1 MGDYKTCHSGT
12 LLLHTPLFR
21 PPLAPPNL
29 GGEIGGSWIDS
40 GGEIGGSRILP
51 LSQGELEGV

>member
-1 MGDYKTCHSGT
+1 MGDYKTCHSGA

-21 PPLAPPNL
+21 PPLAPP
-29 GGEIGGSWIDS
+29 DS
-40 GGEIGGSRILP
+40 GGEIGRSRILP